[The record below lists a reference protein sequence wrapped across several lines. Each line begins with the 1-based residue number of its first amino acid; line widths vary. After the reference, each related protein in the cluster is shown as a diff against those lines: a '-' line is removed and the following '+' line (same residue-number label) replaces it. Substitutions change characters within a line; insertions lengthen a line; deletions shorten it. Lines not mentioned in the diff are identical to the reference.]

1 MWMAL
6 KRIVRCPAVVV
17 GLGIAIAGPASA
29 QPPSVIELFT
39 SQGCSS
45 CPPADA
51 LLEKLATEPDVIAVS
66 LPVDYWDYL
75 GWKDTFAKPA
85 FSQRQRAYAIARGD
99 RQVYTPQAV
108 INGAAHA
115 NGASR
120 REIAAA
126 MAETSARG
134 DVGMTLAKT
143 GGDVT
148 VSIAADKAGSAARVG
163 TLVALPIIGRREVS
177 IGRGENA
184 RTKVVYTNIAQDVIA
199 LGTWSGGKLDV
210 RVPAPAMAGAEGLV
224 VLLQASSAS
233 APGPIMAAAK
243 VDLK

>member
-1 MWMAL
+1 
-6 KRIVRCPAVVV
+6 
-17 GLGIAIAGPASA
+17 
-29 QPPSVIELFT
+29 
-39 SQGCSS
+39 
-45 CPPADA
+45 
-51 LLEKLATEPDVIAVS
+51 
-66 LPVDYWDYL
+66 
-75 GWKDTFAKPA
+75 
-85 FSQRQRAYAIARGD
+85 
-99 RQVYTPQAV
+99 
-108 INGAAHA
+108 
-115 NGASR
+115 
-120 REIAAA
+120 